1 MPFGYWLNAP
11 NHQRAHWS
19 ERYVFP
25 YLSGV
30 ALISLTTASIAFVL
44 RHLDFQNVGIIY
56 LLPVFIVAV
65 RWGFLPA
72 MFAALVSVAASAY
85 FFYPPIYDLRAH
97 NWDNQVD
104 LVLFTIIAAVTSHLA
119 TRLRRCDEI
128 DRLREAL
135 IGSVSHELRTPLASI
150 LGASSVIANAES
162 VKSNAHLSTLANVIR
177 EEADRLNHDIQNL
190 LDATR
195 ISSEGVRPK
204 REWIDPADLVN
215 IAIERR
221 HRVLAGHKIEVKFSD
236 APPLFQGDPVLIDQ
250 AIGQI
255 LSNAAKYSP
264 AKTPISIEVGQHR
277 QMIEIRVADQGAGM
291 TLEDEARWGQ
301 RFYRGP
307 QHLHTTT
314 GSGLGAWIAKA
325 FIEASGGTV
334 SVQSQGLGH
343 GCTVIIKL
351 PIPVQPPQEADAHAD
366 D

>member
-1 MPFGYWLNAP
+1 MIVCVDAP
-11 NHQRAHWS
+11 VQRLGKTDGMIGAQTGT
-19 ERYVFP
+19 
-25 YLSGV
+25 LS
-30 ALISLTTASIAFVL
+30 LKRI

-119 TRLRRCDEI
+119 TRLRRRDEI

-221 HRVLAGHKIEVKFSD
+221 HRVLAAVVDE
-236 APPLFQGDPVLIDQ
+236 
-250 AIGQI
+250 
-255 LSNAAKYSP
+255 
-264 AKTPISIEVGQHR
+264 QHR
-277 QMIEIRVADQGAGM
+277 RA
-291 TLEDEARWGQ
+291 
-301 RFYRGP
+301 
-307 QHLHTTT
+307 QHLLVSAC
-314 GSGLGAWIAKA
+314 GNVRRG
-325 FIEASGGTV
+325 EQQASAVGG
-334 SVQSQGLGH
+334 
-343 GCTVIIKL
+343 
-351 PIPVQPPQEADAHAD
+351 E
-366 D
+366 